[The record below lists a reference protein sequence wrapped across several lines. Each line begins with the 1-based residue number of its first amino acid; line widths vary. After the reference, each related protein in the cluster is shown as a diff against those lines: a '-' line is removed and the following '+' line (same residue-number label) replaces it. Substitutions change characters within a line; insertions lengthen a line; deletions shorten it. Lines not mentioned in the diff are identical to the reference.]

1 MSGFSAELIEYL
13 EGRITFEEFDKRRD
27 ERKAKEMEVS
37 ADGEDAEDAEDVEDD
52 AQPTTSIQIPGKIEE
67 GVSPGVQLAFASM
80 LEERPEPPSSEE
92 DEEEEDS
99 LSYVDDEDDKDYKV
113 EEDERRKVEVED
125 QEEET
130 EKKPKRRG
138 RGGRGRKGRRNRNRK
153 RRGLDE
159 EDEDVTV
166 GDVFALEM
174 ELNRENKKMM
184 RERRHRS
191 KLPRALRGLMG
202 EANIRYARGE
212 KEDAILM
219 CMEII
224 RQAPLAYEP
233 FSTLAMIYED
243 DEDMDKALQ
252 FGLIAAH
259 LNPSDCDEWIRLA
272 EMSLEQDNIRQA
284 IVCYTK
290 AIKYDPTNI
299 RYVWERSS
307 LHMRLGEHRQCMDGY
322 RRILSLL
329 PMEDGEHF
337 MQLSKDMA
345 KSYYESNDL
354 PSALGVIEEALERHP
369 SLVSDDF
376 INMAAELYIANRQY
390 NKALQVLVQFAGILL
405 VRVESKVEAEVS
417 EQEEKVAEKMDEGQD
432 QNKEECTKLKTVE
445 EKAKEENGD
454 IQDVQVPDSVPVD
467 LRAKLIVCLIHLRVL
482 TPLEGLVSTLM
493 EQSPEEIGDL
503 YLDVGEAYLEEG
515 EYMTALPLLSALII
529 SEKYNLAVVWLR
541 HAECLKALG
550 QMEAAAESY
559 TKVVE
564 MAPLHL
570 EARLSLAT
578 LQQQL
583 GRPECAL
590 KALESMYDSDTLAQ
604 DSSASQKELKLL
616 LHRSTLLKT
625 QGQTQDYLDAMIT
638 MISMLLKV
646 AMQRAKVCV
655 RSVIVSGKNHLR
667 IVKAKGSLPEIADH
681 EAAYLDNTGKTNVLS
696 REDWWQLL
704 VSCVLTLCEAERYEE
719 AELLVESAMEFYS
732 FYDNKPRRK
741 EMEFFG
747 LSATILDHNYYKAYN
762 YIRLMLMEN
771 VDLPQL
777 WNIFNQLTITSQHQR
792 HHRFCLRL
800 LLKHP
805 DNHAL
810 CVLCGHNAMVSG
822 SFKHALGQYVQAF
835 QTHPSNPLYSL
846 CVGLTFFHMASQKY
860 VAKRHALVLQGF
872 SFLWRYVELRGE
884 CQESMYNLGR
894 ALHQM
899 GLTHLALHY
908 YQKALA
914 KPPLKLEGIPED
926 QVDLR
931 REIAFNL
938 SLIYQASGNMDMAR
952 QLINT
957 YCIV

>member
-1 MSGFSAELIEYL
+1 MSGFSAELIDYL
-13 EGRITFEEFDKRRD
+13 EGRISFEEFDRRRD
-27 ERKAKEMEVS
+27 ERKAKGSE
-37 ADGEDAEDAEDVEDD
+37 ALAEDAEDE
-52 AQPTTSIQIPGKIEE
+52 AQPCTSAVIPGKVEE

-80 LEERPEPPSSEE
+80 LGETTETKSSEE
-92 DEEEEDS
+92 EEDEEDS
-99 LSYVDDEDDKDYKV
+99 LSYVDDEDDEDYKA
-113 EEDERRKVEVED
+113 EG
-125 QEEET
+125 EEEEVA
-130 EKKPKRRG
+130 EKGQR
-138 RGGRGRKGRRNRNRK
+138 RGGRGARCKK
-153 RRGLDE
+153 KKIEEEEE
-159 EDEDVTV
+159 EDLTA

-174 ELNRENKKMM
+174 KLNRENKKMM
-184 RERRHRS
+184 KDRRHHS

-243 DEDMDKALQ
+243 DGDVDKALQ

-259 LNPSDCDEWIRLA
+259 LNPSDCEEWIRLA

-284 IVCYTK
+284 IFCYTK
-290 AIKYDPTNI
+290 AIKYDPTNV
-299 RYVWERSS
+299 RYLWERSS

-322 RRILSLL
+322 RKILLLL
-329 PMEDGEHF
+329 PLEDGEHF

-354 PSALGVIEEALERHP
+354 PSALSVIKEALVRHP
-369 SLVSDDF
+369 TLVSDDF
-376 INMAAELYIANRQY
+376 INMAAELYIANHEY
-390 NKALQVLVQFAGILL
+390 KTALQVLTQFAGIVL
-405 VRVESKVEAEVS
+405 VRADSNSTEST
-417 EQEEKVAEKMDEGQD
+417 QEEKVAKKMSEMTEMAP
-432 QNKEECTKLKTVE
+432 EEI
-445 EKAKEENGD
+445 GD
-454 IQDVQVPDSVPVD
+454 ITDIQVPETVPVD
-467 LRAKLIVCLIHLRVL
+467 LRAKLIVCLIYQHVYR
-482 TPLEGLVSTLM
+482 PIESLVSSLM

-503 YLDVGEAYLEEG
+503 YLDIGEAYLDKG
-515 EYMTALPLLSALII
+515 QYMSALPLLSALVI
-529 SEKYNLAVVWLR
+529 SVKYNLAVVWLR

-550 QMEAAAESY
+550 HLEVAADSY

-564 MAPLHL
+564 MAPQHL

-590 KALESMYDSDTLAQ
+590 KALEPMYDSDTLAQ
-604 DSSASQKELKLL
+604 DSSAAQKELKLL

-625 QGQTQDYLDAMIT
+625 QGQVQDYLDAMIT

-655 RSVIVSGKNHLR
+655 SSVFVSGVKHLR
-667 IVKAKGSLPEIADH
+667 LVKVKDLLPEIADH

-696 REDWWQLL
+696 KEDWWQLL
-704 VSCVLTLCEAERYEE
+704 VSSILTLCEVKRYEE
-719 AELLVESAMEFYS
+719 AELLVDSAMEFYS
-732 FYDNKPRRK
+732 FYDNKPKRK
-741 EMEFFG
+741 ELEFFG
-747 LSATILDHNYYKAYN
+747 LSATILGHNYYKAYN

-777 WNIFNQLTITSQHQR
+777 WNVFNQLTITSQHQR

-835 QTHPSNPLYSL
+835 QTYPNNPLHSL
-846 CVGLTFFHMASQKY
+846 CVGLTYFHMASQKY
-860 VAKRHALVLQGF
+860 VAKRHTLVLQGF
-872 SFLWRYVELRGE
+872 SFLWRYVELRGV

-899 GLTHLALHY
+899 GLTHLAIHY
-908 YQKALA
+908 YQKALTLPA
-914 KPPLKLEGIPED
+914 QKLEGIANG

-938 SLIYQASGNMDMAR
+938 SLIYQNSGNIEMAR
-952 QLINT
+952 QIINT
-957 YCIV
+957 HCII

>member
-1 MSGFSAELIEYL
+1 MSGFSAELIDYL
-13 EGRITFEEFDKRRD
+13 EGRITFEEFDRRRD
-27 ERKAKEMEVS
+27 ERRAKE
-37 ADGEDAEDAEDVEDD
+37 
-52 AQPTTSIQIPGKIEE
+52 
-67 GVSPGVQLAFASM
+67 
-80 LEERPEPPSSEE
+80 
-92 DEEEEDS
+92 
-99 LSYVDDEDDKDYKV
+99 
-113 EEDERRKVEVED
+113 
-125 QEEET
+125 
-130 EKKPKRRG
+130 KKQQRQAG
-138 RGGRGRKGRRNRNRK
+138 RGGRGAGRRRRRK
-153 RRGLDE
+153 KE
-159 EDEDVTV
+159 EEVEDLTV

-184 RERRHRS
+184 KERRHRS

-252 FGLIAAH
+252 FSLIAAH
-259 LNPSDCDEWIRLA
+259 LNPSDCEEWIRLA

-290 AIKYDPTNI
+290 AIKYDPTNV
-299 RYVWERSS
+299 RYLWERSS
-307 LHMRLGEHRQCMDGY
+307 LHMRLGEHKQCMDGY
-322 RRILSLL
+322 RRILLLL

-354 PSALGVIEEALERHP
+354 PSALSVIEEALARHP
-369 SLVSDDF
+369 TLVSDDF
-376 INMAAELYIANRQY
+376 INMAAELYISSRQY
-390 NKALQVLVQFAGILL
+390 NKALQVRHCVPAC
-405 VRVESKVEAEVS
+405 V
-417 EQEEKVAEKMDEGQD
+417 
-432 QNKEECTKLKTVE
+432 KECVC
-445 EKAKEENGD
+445 
-454 IQDVQVPDSVPVD
+454 VPDTVPVD
-467 LRAKLIVCLIHLRVL
+467 LRAKLIVCLIHLHVYS
-482 TPLEGLVSTLM
+482 PVESLVQLLM

-515 EYMTALPLLSALII
+515 EYMSALPLLSSLVI
-529 SEKYNLAVVWLR
+529 SDKYNLAVVWLR

-550 QMEAAAESY
+550 LMEAAADSY

-564 MAPLHL
+564 MAPQHL

-583 GRPECAL
+583 GKPECAL
-590 KALESMYDSDTLAQ
+590 KALESMYDSDTLSQ
-604 DSSASQKELKLL
+604 DSSAAQKELKLL

-625 QGQTQDYLDAMIT
+625 QGQIQDYLDAMIT

-646 AMQRAKVCV
+646 AMQRAEVSV
-655 RSVIVSGKNHLR
+655 RSVMVSGKNHLR
-667 IVKAKGSLPEIADH
+667 LMKVKDMQPEIADH
-681 EAAYLDNTGKTNVLS
+681 EAAYLDNTGMYSICKTNVLS

-704 VSCVLTLCEAERYEE
+704 VSCVLTLCEVQRYEE

-741 EMEFFG
+741 ELEFFG

-835 QTHPSNPLYSL
+835 QTHPNNPLHSL

-860 VAKRHALVLQGF
+860 VAKRHTLVLQGF

-899 GLTHLALHY
+899 GLTHLAIHY
-908 YQKALA
+908 YQKALTLPA
-914 KPPLKLEGIPED
+914 QKLEGISDD

-938 SLIYQASGNMDMAR
+938 SLIYQASGNIEIAR

-957 YCIV
+957 HCIV

>member
-1 MSGFSAELIEYL
+1 MSGFSAELIDYL

-27 ERKAKEMEVS
+27 ERRKQRRRAK
-37 ADGEDAEDAEDVEDD
+37 GRGRR
-52 AQPTTSIQIPGKIEE
+52 AQ
-67 GVSPGVQLAFASM
+67 
-80 LEERPEPPSSEE
+80 ERERRK
-92 DEEEEDS
+92 EEEED
-99 LSYVDDEDDKDYKV
+99 
-113 EEDERRKVEVED
+113 
-125 QEEET
+125 
-130 EKKPKRRG
+130 
-138 RGGRGRKGRRNRNRK
+138 
-153 RRGLDE
+153 DE
-159 EDEDVTV
+159 EDPSV

-212 KEDAILM
+212 KEDAIMM

-259 LNPSDCDEWIRLA
+259 LNPSDGEEWIRLA

-290 AIKYDPTNI
+290 AIKYNPTNV
-299 RYVWERSS
+299 RYLWERSS
-307 LHMRLGEHRQCMDGY
+307 LHMRLGEHKHCMDGY

-345 KSYYESNDL
+345 KSYYESSDL
-354 PSALGVIEEALERHP
+354 TSALGVIEDALLRHP

-376 INMAAELYIANRQY
+376 INMAAELYIASRQY
-390 NKALQVLVQFAGILL
+390 NKALEVQLC
-405 VRVESKVEAEVS
+405 VS
-417 EQEEKVAEKMDEGQD
+417 EVVEPKQEEKEAETEIK
-432 QNKEECTKLKTVE
+432 
-445 EKAKEENGD
+445 
-454 IQDVQVPDSVPVD
+454 DVQVPDSVPVD
-467 LRAKLIVCLIHLRVL
+467 LRAKLMVCLIHLHVF

-493 EQSPEEIGDL
+493 EQSAEEIGDL
-503 YLDVGEAYLEEG
+503 YLDVAEAYLEEG
-515 EYMTALPLLSALII
+515 EYMTALPLLSALVI

-550 QMEAAAESY
+550 HMEVAAESY

-590 KALESMYDSDTLAQ
+590 KALESMYDSETLAQ
-604 DSSASQKELKLL
+604 DSSAAQKELKLL

-625 QGQTQDYLDAMIT
+625 QGRIQDYLDSTIT

-646 AMQRAKVCV
+646 AMQRAKVVV
-655 RSVIVSGKNHLR
+655 RSVIVSGENHLR
-667 IVKAKGSLPEIADH
+667 LVKVKDMQTEIADQ

-696 REDWWQLL
+696 KEDWWQLL
-704 VSCVLTLCEAERYEE
+704 VSCVLTLCDVQRYEE
-719 AELLVESAMEFYS
+719 AELMVESAMEFYS

-741 EMEFFG
+741 EMEFIG
-747 LSATILDHNYYKAYN
+747 LSATILDRNHYNAYN
-762 YIRLMLMEN
+762 YIRLMLMEK

-777 WNIFNQLTITSQHQR
+777 WNIFNQVCRHLCR

-805 DNHAL
+805 ENHAL

-835 QTHPSNPLYSL
+835 QTHPDNPLYSL

-899 GLTHLALHY
+899 GLTHLAIHY
-908 YQKALA
+908 YQKALTMPA
-914 KPPLKLEGIPED
+914 PKLEGMPDD
-926 QVDLR
+926 QVDLQ

-938 SLIYQASGNMDMAR
+938 SLIYQASGNMGMAR

-957 YCIV
+957 HCVV